1 VTEYR
6 FDSTE
11 ARVLGAL
18 IEKRFLTPEYYPL
31 TLNSLVLACNQKSSR
46 SPVMSLSE
54 DEVVAAL
61 DSLRRMSIVGHVI
74 TSRLGSSKYQY
85 EPGSIGEF
93 DVRELA
99 ILCVL
104 LLRGPQTLGE
114 IRSRTERIYS
124 FSDLGEVSEVIEK
137 LVTHVNGPFTE
148 QLPREPG
155 RKERRYC
162 HLLSDPPDIPSSP
175 ETSKRAPMD
184 ASPNLAGRVD
194 FLEQEIIELKRQLN
208 LVLEALD
215 K

>member
-1 VTEYR
+1 
-6 FDSTE
+6 
-11 ARVLGAL
+11 
-18 IEKRFLTPEYYPL
+18 
-31 TLNSLVLACNQKSSR
+31 
-46 SPVMSLSE
+46 MSLSE

-85 EPGSIGEF
+85 EPGSIGKF

-208 LVLEALD
+208 LVLDALD